1 MPFKVMLRIKKIEK
15 LLRNPYKLFSFASSK
30 KIFRLLGD
38 EMFLKLKFHGTLGM
52 KLDLNNPKTF
62 SEKLQWLKLYDRK
75 PEYTQMVDKYEVRK
89 YIAKSIGEEYLIPLL
104 GVYSK
109 FEDINFDV
117 LPNQFVLK
125 PNHTSGDVFIC
136 KDKSAIDFARLKK
149 EINMWLKRSYY
160 WAHREWPY
168 KNVKPRIIAEQ
179 YMTDGDGRDDLLD
192 YKVHNFNGVPKMVL
206 VCEDRFSEHGMS
218 HDIFTAEWEHI
229 PVQRHASRNSE
240 IPIEKPVKL
249 KEMLELSQRLS
260 VNIPFVRTD
269 FYTVQ
274 NKVYF
279 GELTFY
285 PGTGMLPFEPDSYD
299 KMFGDWLVLPAPES
313 VRGGVILLKGNT
325 YVLIHTQAIAE
336 EVLTDYK
343 FMCFSGKVK
352 CSFTGTERF
361 SSEGLKVTFFDRNWN
376 RMPFARHYPSSSKEI
391 KKPEQYEK
399 MLELAEQ
406 LSTGIPFVRV
416 DFYEV
421 SGKIYFGEMTFYPG
435 TGMEEFE
442 PEEWD
447 YTLGDW
453 IELPEKRS

>member
-1 MPFKVMLRIKKIEK
+1 MLIKIKKALKNPKLIMSYVLGFRALRIISDKT
-15 LLRNPYKLFSFASSK
+15 
-30 KIFRLLGD
+30 
-38 EMFLKLKFHGTLGM
+38 FLKMKYRLKMGQN
-52 KLDLNNPKTF
+52 LNLSNPKTF
-62 SEKLQWLKLYDRK
+62 NEKLQWLKLYDRK
-75 PEYTQMVDKYEVRK
+75 PEYTAMVDKFAVRK
-89 YIAKSIGEEYLIPLL
+89 YIAEIIGQEYLIPLL

-109 FEDINFDV
+109 FEEIDFDV

-125 PNHTSGDVFIC
+125 PNHTSGNVFIC
-136 KDKSAIDFARLKK
+136 KDKSTIDFTKLKK
-149 EINMWLKRSYY
+149 EINMWLKRRYY
-160 WAHREWPY
+160 WVHREWPY
-168 KNVKPRIIAEQ
+168 KNVKPKIIAEQ
-179 YMTDGDGRDDLLD
+179 YMTDGDGKDDLSD

-206 VCEDRFSEHGMS
+206 VCKDRFSEHGMS
-218 HDIFTAEWEHI
+218 DDFFTAEWEHI
-229 PVQRHASRNSE
+229 PVQRPASPNSE
-240 IPIEKPVKL
+240 IPIEKPMKL

-313 VRGGVILLKGNT
+313 VRGGVILLKDNT

-361 SSEGLKVTFFDRNWN
+361 SREGLKVTFFDRNWN
-376 RMPFARHYPSSSKEI
+376 RMPFTRHYPSSSKEI

-406 LSTGIPFVRV
+406 LSAGIPFVRV

-435 TGMEEFE
+435 TG
-442 PEEWD
+442 
-447 YTLGDW
+447 
-453 IELPEKRS
+453 